1 MTVTSHSQT
10 LHSATRERADAASKT
25 AWVGAAVNLV
35 LSVAK
40 IAAGFLGHSQA
51 LVADGIHSVSDLLS
65 DGLVLMAGRHA
76 AQGPDND
83 HPYGHARYESVATL
97 VLGLLLTAVAI
108 GIAWDAVH
116 RLFSPESLLQPDALA
131 LSAAALSIVVKEW
144 LYWWTLAHAKRV
156 RSELLRANAWHHRS
170 DAISS
175 VVVFVGILGTMA
187 GLPYLDAIA
196 AFVVAL
202 MILQIAWE
210 LGWSAVS
217 ELVDTGL
224 DAKRLAAVRDTIR
237 SVGGVR
243 DIHMLRTRLH
253 GGQASADVHVLVDPQ
268 VSVSEGHM
276 ISLLVE
282 RRLKREIDEIA
293 DVTVHI
299 DPEDDE
305 RAPPTDA
312 LPLRAEAL
320 ARLASAWSHIPAAT
334 ERTRVVLHYLSGVI
348 QVDVFLPMA
357 AVLRPGAQPEVL
369 RSSLQEALSAHPEFG
384 TVRVYYGD

>member
-1 MTVTSHSQT
+1 
-10 LHSATRERADAASKT
+10 
-25 AWVGAAVNLV
+25 
-35 LSVAK
+35 
-40 IAAGFLGHSQA
+40 
-51 LVADGIHSVSDLLS
+51 
-65 DGLVLMAGRHA
+65 
-76 AQGPDND
+76 
-83 HPYGHARYESVATL
+83 
-97 VLGLLLTAVAI
+97 
-108 GIAWDAVH
+108 
-116 RLFSPESLLQPDALA
+116 
-131 LSAAALSIVVKEW
+131 
-144 LYWWTLAHAKRV
+144 
-156 RSELLRANAWHHRS
+156 
-170 DAISS
+170 
-175 VVVFVGILGTMA
+175 
-187 GLPYLDAIA
+187 
-196 AFVVAL
+196 

-224 DAKRLAAVRDTIR
+224 DAQRLAAVRDTIG

-348 QVDVFLPMA
+348 QVDVFLPLA

-369 RSSLQEALSAHPEFG
+369 RGSLQEALSAHPEFG

>member
-1 MTVTSHSQT
+1 MLDCPDEHCDVCD
-10 LHSATRERADAASKT
+10 RG
-25 AWVGAAVNLV
+25 W
-35 LSVAK
+35 
-40 IAAGFLGHSQA
+40 F
-51 LVADGIHSVSDLLS
+51 
-65 DGLVLMAGRHA
+65 GLVSHG
-76 AQGPDND
+76 
-83 HPYGHARYESVATL
+83 ATT
-97 VLGLLLTAVAI
+97 TAM
-108 GIAWDAVH
+108 
-116 RLFSPESLLQPDALA
+116 
-131 LSAAALSIVVKEW
+131 VVD
-144 LYWWTLAHAKRV
+144 R
-156 RSELLRANAWHHRS
+156 
-170 DAISS
+170 
-175 VVVFVGILGTMA
+175 
-187 GLPYLDAIA
+187 P
-196 AFVVAL
+196 
-202 MILQIAWE
+202 
-210 LGWSAVS
+210 
-217 ELVDTGL
+217 
-224 DAKRLAAVRDTIR
+224 
-237 SVGGVR
+237 GVTE
-243 DIHMLRTRLH
+243 HMLRTRLH

>member
-1 MTVTSHSQT
+1 M
-10 LHSATRERADAASKT
+10 RERADAASKT
-25 AWVGAAVNLV
+25 ALVGAAVNLV
-35 LSVAK
+35 LSAVK
-40 IAAGFLGHSQA
+40 IAAGFLGQSQA

-65 DGLVLMAGRHA
+65 DGLVLIAGRHA
-76 AQGPDND
+76 AQGPDSD

-108 GIAWDAVH
+108 GIGWDAVH
-116 RLFSPESLLQPDALA
+116 RLFSPESLLQPHALA
-131 LSAAALSIVVKEW
+131 LSAAAASIAVKEW

-224 DAKRLAAVRDTIR
+224 DAQRLAAVRDTIG

-348 QVDVFLPMA
+348 QVDVFLPLA

-369 RSSLQEALSAHPEFG
+369 RGSLQEALSAHPEFG